1 MQDPDL
7 AADLGPGAGWTCR
20 LQALI
25 VKLHFKQWWLPCFG
39 ASFSGE
45 LKDEATSVHL
55 LLTAISI

>member
-1 MQDPDL
+1 
-7 AADLGPGAGWTCR
+7 LGPGAGWTCR